1 MKIRIEDVNPDGMYV
16 YIDSPICVM
25 TWDELFAFLKLFDK
39 ISRNPEN
46 FTLVSKS
53 AQKENNVQVEE
64 SK

>member
-39 ISRNPEN
+39 ISRTPEN
-46 FTLVSKS
+46 FMLVPK
-53 AQKENNVQVEE
+53 EE
-64 SK
+64 S